1 MPALRSLALV
11 VHRSKPGALEVAERL
26 IELAKKKHVLTKM
39 TTEYPIPG
47 DFLKGQEACAVIGGD
62 GTILGTV
69 SEAVTHQV
77 PIFGINQGRLGFLA
91 GFTADRILKQLDRIL
106 EGRFI
111 LDHRPVLKVILPG
124 GKNHFALNDVIIKS
138 SSSSRM
144 ITLSVHAEGEWITD
158 YAGDG
163 LIFSTP
169 TGSTAYSLSAG
180 GPILHPS
187 LNLVAMTPI
196 CPHTWSNRSVI
207 FPPHMKLK
215 IQEKDTLKTA
225 TLSIDGQ
232 VLELSPAECSSLVIC
247 MAEDTFPL
255 LQPEDNSFFKT
266 LRTKLKWGA

>member
-1 MPALRSLALV
+1 MPALRSLALI
-11 VHRSKPGALEVAERL
+11 VHRSKPGALELAERL
-26 IELAKKKHVLTKM
+26 IELAQQKHVLTKM
-39 TTEYPIPG
+39 TSEYPIPV

-62 GTILGTV
+62 GTILGAV
-69 SEAVTHQV
+69 SEAVAHQV

-91 GFTADRILKQLDRIL
+91 GFTTDRILQQLDRVL

-111 LDHRPVLKVILPG
+111 LDHRPVLKIILPDG
-124 GKNHFALNDVIIKS
+124 IERFALNDIIIKS
-138 SSSSRM
+138 VSSSRM

-158 YAGDG
+158 YIGDG

-187 LNLVAMTPI
+187 LNLIAMTPI

-207 FPPHMKLK
+207 FPPNMRIKV
-215 IQEKDTLKTA
+215 QDKDVKKTA

-232 VLELSPAECSSLVIC
+232 VLNLSPEDCASVVISI
-247 MAEDTFPL
+247 AQQTFPL

-266 LRTKLKWGA
+266 LRSKLKWGA